1 MTCVTERLS
10 MSSLISENNK
20 KIEIDAS
27 IVERL
32 KRKIIAQENMNLKKK
47 EKTNSE
53 MVRKIK
59 QMIGE
64 ELKCYSNQ

>member
-1 MTCVTERLS
+1 

-32 KRKIIAQENMNLKKK
+32 KRKIITQENMNLKKK

>member
-59 QMIGE
+59 QMTGE

>member
-1 MTCVTERLS
+1 MTCVMERLS

-32 KRKIIAQENMNLKKK
+32 KRKIITQENMNLKKK